1 MYDEE
6 RTAFTSL
13 LAQLESRNKRIKDL
27 ERQLDNYFIVSQKYL
42 KLKQV
47 LREMKA
53 IAENLA
59 PMTDEYD
66 SCYYKDRCSKC
77 EGKEDCQDIKVEQIL
92 QKISEAENEI
102 TAR

>member
-1 MYDEE
+1 MDNEE

-47 LREMKA
+47 LSEIKEVCDPYRDMPIHEFVA
-53 IAENLA
+53 IL
-59 PMTDEYD
+59 
-66 SCYYKDRCSKC
+66 R
-77 EGKEDCQDIKVEQIL
+77 
-92 QKISEAENEI
+92 KIEEVENE
-102 TAR
+102 TTTR